1 VESTEVLHRTQPK
14 LAARLE
20 KAVDNPTTPAKDLD
34 ALSRAFLNSYDVRF
48 NVSET
53 YPQIVSLKE
62 LSVCPE
68 RKGLAS
74 ASSAPAPAP
83 PLGRASRRRH
93 AAPWGVGYA
102 RSRARASIA
111 AMAPYALSLHIL
123 GRLV

>member
-53 YPQIVSLKE
+53 HPQIVSLKE

-83 PLGRASRRRH
+83 PAGQGQSA
-93 AAPWGVGYA
+93 
-102 RSRARASIA
+102 
-111 AMAPYALSLHIL
+111 
-123 GRLV
+123 